1 MKKTTKRILCG
12 ALSAM
17 MLSTVAIEGALR
29 WKDADGAVLGS
40 TAASV
45 ADDVTFKNVTGQ
57 YDTSKIREE
66 NFNSSVIKNEDV
78 APKYETR
85 TVMVTLDGKPLI
97 ERAEGDVTEYID
109 SWSGDLAAAE
119 IADEQDAFLKKL
131 KKTGIPYSLEHRYNT
146 VLNGV
151 AIEIDTKY
159 VADIKKMSGVDS
171 VVITTSYAEPKTA
184 AVTSGGVTFNT
195 TQVYDTGIYDS
206 SKYVEKYGSE
216 MVVAVLDTGLDYT
229 HAAFQD
235 FKTEDVGYAWSETY
249 VAELLA
255 KKDLA
260 AEDRSGA
267 LTVGDVFISNKVP
280 FAYDYADDDPDV
292 YPSYSNHGTHVAGII
307 GGYDESGYTDA
318 DGEHID
324 IPFEGVVPD
333 CQLVICKVFTDDL
346 DDPDIGGAVAE
357 DIVAALEDCVK
368 LGVDVINMS
377 LGTSCGFTTTND
389 GDDEGKMLNDV
400 YERIQDKGISLIC
413 AASNDYSAGYGGV
426 YGTNLA
432 TNPDSGTVG
441 SPSTFA
447 AALSVASING
457 QQAPYVRAN
466 AGDSNREAYVFYE
479 ESRDIDG
486 NPYDFVKDMYERYGK
501 TTFEYVLV
509 PGIGDSSDYT
519 SSVRR
524 LFKDANGN
532 SLNRI
537 AVVKRGDATFQK
549 KVEVAMAMGAAGIIV
564 YNNVAG
570 VIRMNLGEI
579 DNPIPAVSITMNAG
593 AALAQVQNY
602 SSDEEAAGKI
612 DRVGTIELSA
622 AYTAGPFMSEFSSWG
637 PTHDLKLK
645 PEITAHG
652 GEITSAV
659 PGGYGEQSG
668 TSMASPNMA
677 GFMALIRRYIE
688 KDHGEL
694 VDSLLEEFNKNLPDE
709 DKVGKAVIVN
719 RLAMQL
725 TMSTAG
731 TVYDQDGL
739 PYSPRK
745 QGAGVARMENV
756 IDHTQAY
763 LWTDVE
769 RNDYRPKIEV
779 FDNTEGVYELNF
791 NVTNFSKTDDLT
803 FKPTHLAMT
812 ETLSR
817 DKLTVAEQ
825 ARMLDRAQALWKVN
839 GEDLESG
846 EKITVGAG
854 ESATVSVTLIL
865 DQTEKDY
872 INESFK
878 NGMYVEGFLQ
888 LVSETAG
895 QCDLSIPF
903 LGFYGDWDDA
913 PMLDY
918 TAFEVAAD
926 AQNDAVIEEKKKKA
940 SVWETLP
947 YTSYYNEKYILP
959 MGGYTYLL
967 AEDDEPMY
975 VNEEHCAV
983 SRYNEYYGEGNS
995 ENYMTSTQIKAVYA
1009 GLLRNARVVRYSM
1022 YNVDTGEVII
1032 QDKIINRVGKAYS
1045 GGGSA
1050 VPANV
1055 ELEIGPE
1062 AAGLVAN
1069 GKYRIDLEFFKDTP
1083 AAGERASEE
1092 NTYSFSYTVDYEAP
1106 ILDDVRVRYYN
1117 YKDGNVEK
1125 QRIYLDIDVFDNH
1138 YAQALMLCYPVTDS
1152 EGQVSLML
1160 ATEYPT
1166 PIRDANKNG
1175 TTTVSIEVTDIYEK
1189 HGGQLYVRIDDY
1201 AVNSC
1206 LYQLDI
1212 NKANASVLPEGGAF
1226 TLEEGCENVTLGI
1239 YETRKIGLTYDDSF
1253 TAADPSNFLWT
1264 SMNPGIADVKNGEIV
1279 GLKAGTTEIAVS
1291 NRKGGTKNIQVT
1303 VTEDVNAA
1311 LPNVP
1316 TISFGLIKTDTES
1329 LEKAEGVVAVNA
1341 GKEFALT
1348 VETDPWYHPMTNLR
1362 LAWKSL
1368 NEDVATVDQNGNV
1381 HTLRDGSAA
1390 LSATVERKVVS
1401 GGVEKWETT
1410 WSSANV
1416 TLRVQDEF
1424 RVSNFTLQDYN
1435 GVGGVVKIPTD
1446 LNIMYIGDEAFK
1458 DNDNITKIIIPSSVV
1473 QINPRAFMNCTALE
1487 EVHFVSENHRE
1498 DEDGNVIDYG
1508 VDENGKKIVIDWSD
1522 LTLIY
1527 EQAFYNCP
1535 NLRLVDLSNVKTI
1548 TVDYLS
1554 FAECPKLETI
1564 EDMASIGT
1572 MHHQAFMNCG
1582 FKSVDLTGL
1591 HMSGQYVFQ
1600 GCDQITKIETGKF
1613 TAIGDY
1619 MFAGCSSLT
1628 EVVIRTPKV
1637 GVGAFSGCE
1646 NLTSVT
1652 FDDGVTAGNKGALSF
1667 DIGARAFEN
1676 CGKNAKVALSVYFG
1690 DEIIRSIGSR
1700 AFAGTNIKELDFSQM
1715 KGLKSLGADV
1725 FASVASIDEIVIG
1738 DGIDL
1743 EAIQMNGAPFSGKTV
1758 KVASGSTL
1766 YEDPNEEGIIYTKG
1780 QKKIL
1785 FVNESVT
1792 EYTMP
1797 ATVTSIADYAFAN
1810 SAITEI
1816 VMSANLTDIGNYAFM
1831 NSKVESVD
1839 FNGAALSEIAVGA
1852 FYGSMIRNIVL
1863 PDSVERVNNYAFAES
1878 ALYTFT
1884 ANGLKELGNGVFE
1897 NCIVM
1902 QEITLADGI
1911 ERMGNSTFAGCI
1923 NLTKVALPSVKS
1935 LGRNTFRG
1943 ATQLEEVSFGANATT
1958 TGMYTFTGSSVET
1971 VVFNGNQITE
1981 IGAGT
1986 FSQVGNVSI
1995 KNMQG
2000 GQLVDGLPSSVTSV
2014 GAYAFYGVRINA
2026 LKGLDQIEYFGDYSF
2041 YNTNF
2046 STLNLSSALY
2056 IGEMAFAAQNQ
2067 VNENG
2072 NASYTS
2078 LSIPNVISIGNYAFL
2093 NGMEEE
2099 VIIPAS
2105 AMFIGEG
2112 AFASSANLTKFTVDG
2127 GDKFFVCEDGV
2138 LYRYLNKEAK
2148 EYELIAYPTALNA
2161 KGEAGER
2168 EYSILEGT
2176 LRVQAYAFYQ
2186 IKNGAIDKVVLPYSV
2201 NTIGDSAFYQSGI
2214 KHYTFESI
2222 IAPVLETVYRSEIET
2237 AIEESSTIAYYKGYY
2252 YSNFENLIYYYSDY
2266 VREES
2271 PLSMSYPTNGKGYD
2285 NHIYKLYFSERTQ
2298 LGIYMEDLTREIIAN
2313 IKKFDSMLSEIV
2325 SWTENVTDENKAKVE
2340 ALAEEVKQ
2348 TRSNYNTLKTNV
2360 AQSVYFTEEL
2370 IDALM
2375 RVEMKVREAKAAYGI
2390 ETQLL
2395 RLQISDGSTHR
2406 KDYVVGEFF
2415 DITGLE
2421 LVLVYEDYSTEIV
2434 GEAEITLLTTTAL
2447 TLRTKSVEVECRGK
2461 KTPVPVTV
2469 KDAVVES
2476 ETPETND
2483 PTEDSGAI
2491 EIPEVPENSAE
2502 TEKDGKGGC
2511 GSVVGGATLS
2521 AITLA
2526 TACVALL
2533 GKKKTKEA
2541 DEADS
2546 KK

>member
-17 MLSTVAIEGALR
+17 MLSTVAVEGALR
-29 WKDADGAVLGS
+29 WKDADGSVLDS
-40 TAASV
+40 AAAS
-45 ADDVTFKNVTGQ
+45 AADVTFKNVTGQ
-57 YDTSKIREE
+57 YDTSKLREE
-66 NFNSSVIKNEDV
+66 NFNSNVIKNEDV
-78 APKYETR
+78 APQYETR

-97 ERAEGDVTEYID
+97 KRAKGDVTEYID

-119 IADEQDAFLKKL
+119 IADEQDAFLTKL

-146 VLNGV
+146 VLNAV
-151 AIEIDTKY
+151 AIEVNTKY
-159 VADIKKMSGVDS
+159 VSDIKKMSGVDS
-171 VVITTSYAEPKTA
+171 VVITTSYSAPKTA

-206 SKYVEKYGSE
+206 SKYAEKYGSE

-235 FKTEDVGYAWSETY
+235 FKTEGVDYAWSEEY
-249 VAELLA
+249 VAQMLSSKNLV
-255 KKDLA
+255 

-307 GGYDESGYTDA
+307 GGYDEGGYTDA
-318 DGEHID
+318 DGNHID

-389 GDDEGKMLNDV
+389 GDDEGEMLNSV
-400 YERIQDKGISLIC
+400 YESIQDKGISLIC

-466 AGDSNREAYVFYE
+466 VGDPNRESVVFYE

-486 NPYDFVKDMYERYGK
+486 NPYDFVNDMYKRYGK

-509 PGIGDSSDYT
+509 PGVGDSTDYG
-519 SSVRR
+519 SSVRS
-524 LFKDANGN
+524 LFVDANGN
-532 SLNRI
+532 NLNRI

-549 KVEVAMAMGAAGIIV
+549 KVEVAMKMGAAGIIV

-593 AALAQVQNY
+593 AALAQVQSY
-602 SSDEEAAGKI
+602 SKDELAAGKTN
-612 DRVGTIELSA
+612 RVGTIELSA

-677 GFMALIRRYIE
+677 GFMALIRSYIE
-688 KDHGEL
+688 K
-694 VDSLLEEFNKNLPDE
+694 EFGIDNPVE
-709 DKVGKAVIVN
+709 VN

-756 IDHTQAY
+756 IDYTQAY

-825 ARMLDRAQALWKVN
+825 ARMLDRAQASWKVN
-839 GEDLESG
+839 GKALEDG

-854 ESATVSVTLIL
+854 KSASISVTLVL

-888 LVSETAG
+888 LISETEG

-926 AQNDAVIEEKKKKA
+926 AQNDAIVEENKKKA

-975 VNEEHCAV
+975 VNEDHCAV
-983 SRYNEYYGEGNS
+983 SRYNEYYGEGNT

-1055 ELEIGPE
+1055 ELEISPE

-1069 GKYRIDLEFFKDTP
+1069 GKYRIDLEFFKDSP
-1083 AAGERASEE
+1083 VEGERASEE

-1189 HGGQLYVRIDDY
+1189 HGGQLYVQIDDY

-1279 GLKAGTTEIAVS
+1279 GLKTGTTEIAVS

-1303 VTEDVNAA
+1303 VTEDVHAS

-1316 TISFGLIKTDTES
+1316 IISFGLIKTDTES
-1329 LEKAEGVVAVNA
+1329 LQKAEGVVAVNA

-1348 VETDPWYHPMTNLR
+1348 VEADPWYHPMTNLR

-1381 HTLRDGSAA
+1381 RTLRDGSAA
-1390 LSATVERKVVS
+1390 LSATIERKVVS

-1424 RVSNFTLQDYN
+1424 RVANFTLQDYN

-1487 EVHFVSENHRE
+1487 EVHFVSEDHRQ
-1498 DEDGNVIDYG
+1498 DENGNDIDYG
-1508 VDENGKKIVIDWSD
+1508 VDENGEKIVIDWSD

-1554 FAECPKLETI
+1554 FAECPKLETVV
-1564 EDMASIGT
+1564 DMASIGT
-1572 MHHQAFMNCG
+1572 MHHQAFMNAA

-1619 MFAGCSSLT
+1619 MFAGCSALT

-1652 FDDGVTAGNKGALSF
+1652 FDDGVAAGSKGALNF

-1676 CGKNAKVALSVYFG
+1676 CGKSAKVALSIDFG

-1715 KGLKSLGADV
+1715 QGLKSLGSDV
-1725 FASVASIDEIVIG
+1725 FAGVASIDEIKIG

-1743 EAIQMNGAPFSGKTV
+1743 EVIQMNGAPFSGKTI
-1758 KVASGSTL
+1758 KVASDSD
-1766 YEDPNEEGIIYTKG
+1766 YYKEENDVIYNANMTK
-1780 QKKIL
+1780 L
-1785 FVNESVT
+1785 FFVNESV
-1792 EYTMP
+1792 EGKFTMP
-1797 ATVTSIADYAFAN
+1797 ATVTGIADYAFAN

-1816 VMSANLTDIGNYAFM
+1816 VMSPNLTDIGSYAFF
-1831 NSKVESVD
+1831 NAKVEKVD
-1839 FNGAALSEIAVGA
+1839 FNGAALSEIGVGA
-1852 FYGSMIRNIVL
+1852 FYGSMVRDVVL
-1863 PDSVERVNNYAFAES
+1863 PDSVEWVKDYAFAES
-1878 ALYTFT
+1878 AIHTFT
-1884 ANGLKELGNGVFE
+1884 ANNLKELGNGVFE

-1902 QEITLADGI
+1902 QEITLVDGI
-1911 ERMGNSTFAGCI
+1911 KKMGNSTFAGCI
-1923 NLTKVALPSVKS
+1923 NLEKVSLPSVNS
-1935 LGRNTFRG
+1935 LGRYTFRG

-1958 TGMYTFTGSSVET
+1958 TGTYTFAGSSVAT
-1971 VVFNGNQITE
+1971 VVFNGEQITE

-1986 FSQVGNVSI
+1986 FSLVGNVSI
-1995 KNMQG
+1995 KSMHE
-2000 GQLVDGLPSSVTSV
+2000 GQLIEGLPSSVKAI
-2014 GAYAFYGVRINA
+2014 GDYAFNGVRIRA
-2026 LKGLDQIEYFGDYSF
+2026 LKGLDQIEFFGNYSF

-2046 STLNLSSALY
+2046 SALDLTSALD
-2056 IGEMAFAAQNQ
+2056 IGEMAFATQDR
-2067 VNENG
+2067 

-2078 LSIPNVISIGNYAFL
+2078 ISMPNVIHIRNYAFL

-2099 VIIPAS
+2099 VILPAS
-2105 AMFIGEG
+2105 VQSIGEG
-2112 AFASSANLTKFTVDG
+2112 AFASSANLKKFTVEG
-2127 GDKFFVCEDGV
+2127 GDKFFVSEDGV
-2138 LYRYLNKEAK
+2138 LYRYLDKAAK
-2148 EYELIAYPTALNA
+2148 KYELAAYPAALNA
-2161 KGEAGER
+2161 QGEAGAR
-2168 EYSILEGT
+2168 ECSILEGT
-2176 LRVQAYAFYQ
+2176 VRVQAYAFYQ
-2186 IKNGAIDKVVLPYSV
+2186 LNSGTIDKVVLPYSV
-2201 NTIGDSAFYQSGI
+2201 KSIGDSAFYQSGI

-2222 IAPVLETVYRSEIET
+2222 VAPILETVYRSEIET

-2266 VREES
+2266 VREAS
-2271 PLSMSYPTNGKGYD
+2271 PISMSYPSNGEGYD
-2285 NHIYKLYFSERTQ
+2285 NHIYKLYFGERKQ

-2313 IKKFDSMLSEIV
+2313 IEKFTEMIPDIL
-2325 SWTENVTDENKAKVE
+2325 SWTENVTEENKAKLEV
-2340 ALAEEVKQ
+2340 LAEELKQ
-2348 TRSNYNTLKTNV
+2348 TRSNYNTVKMN
-2360 AQSVYFTEEL
+2360 AEQFVYITEEL
-2370 IDALM
+2370 SNALM
-2375 RVEMKVREAKAAYGI
+2375 DVELKVREAKAAYGI
-2390 ETQLL
+2390 VTKISGLQLYE
-2395 RLQISDGSTHR
+2395 GAVY
-2406 KDYVVGEFF
+2406 KVDYLVGEYF
-2415 DITGLE
+2415 DMTGLQ
-2421 LVLVYEDYSTEIV
+2421 LVVVYEDYSTEIV
-2434 GEAEITLLTTTAL
+2434 GVEEITLLTTTAL
-2447 TLRTKSVEVECRGK
+2447 TSRNKYVEVACRGD
-2461 KTPVPVTV
+2461 KTRIPVTV
-2469 KDAVVES
+2469 TEKKTDADADDKREPEIS
-2476 ETPETND
+2476 ETPEAS
-2483 PTEDSGAI
+2483 EKK
-2491 EIPEVPENSAE
+2491 EN
-2502 TEKDGKGGC
+2502 KDGC
-2511 GSVVGGATLS
+2511 GSVVSGATLS

-2526 TACVALL
+2526 TACVALF
-2533 GKKKTKEA
+2533 GKKRKA
-2541 DEADS
+2541 DKADS
-2546 KK
+2546 EK

>member
-1 MKKTTKRILCG
+1 MKKRTKRILCG

-17 MLSTVAIEGALR
+17 MLSTFAIEGALR
-29 WKDADGAVLGS
+29 WKDADGAVLGT
-40 TAASV
+40 TAAGV
-45 ADDVTFKNVTGQ
+45 TDDVTFKNVTGQ

-97 ERAEGDVTEYID
+97 KRAEGDVTEYID
-109 SWSGDLAAAE
+109 SWSGDLAAAD

-146 VLNGV
+146 VLNAV

-159 VADIKKMSGVDS
+159 VSDIKKMSGVDS
-171 VVITTSYAEPKTA
+171 VVITTSYAAPKTA
-184 AVTSGGVTFNT
+184 AVTSNGVTYNT

-206 SKYVEKYGSE
+206 SKYAEKYGSE

-235 FKTEDVGYAWSETY
+235 FKTEDVGYAWSEEY
-249 VAELLA
+249 VANMLA
-255 KKDLA
+255 TKNLV
-260 AEDRSGA
+260 AEDRSGS

-307 GGYDESGYTDA
+307 GGYDEGGYTDA
-318 DGEHID
+318 DGNHID

-389 GDDEGKMLNDV
+389 GDDEGEMLNSV
-400 YERIQDKGISLIC
+400 YESIQDKGISLIC

-447 AALSVASING
+447 ASLSVASING

-466 AGDSNREAYVFYE
+466 VGDANREAYVFYE

-486 NPYDFVKDMYERYGK
+486 NPYDFVNDMYKRYGT

-509 PGIGDSSDYT
+509 PGVGDSTDYT
-519 SSVRR
+519 SAVKR
-524 LFKDANGN
+524 LFKDSNGN

-579 DNPIPAVSITMNAG
+579 ENPIPAVSITMNAG
-593 AALAQVQNY
+593 AALAQVQSY
-602 SSDEEAAGKI
+602 SKEELAAGKI
-612 DRVGTIELSA
+612 NRVGTIELSST
-622 AYTAGPFMSEFSSWG
+622 YTAGPFMSEFSSWG

-677 GFMALIRRYIE
+677 GFMALVRSYIE
-688 KDHGEL
+688 KD
-694 VDSLLEEFNKNLPDE
+694 LEITDPVE
-709 DKVGKAVIVN
+709 VN

-756 IDHTQAY
+756 IDYTQAY

-825 ARMLDRAQALWKVN
+825 AKMLDRAQARWKVN
-839 GEDLESG
+839 GKALEDG

-926 AQNDAVIEEKKKKA
+926 AQNDAVVEENKKKA

-1062 AAGLVAN
+1062 EAGLVAN

-1166 PIRDANKNG
+1166 PIRDAKKNG

-1189 HGGQLYVRIDDY
+1189 HGGQLYVQIDDY

-1226 TLEEGCENVTLGI
+1226 TLEEGAENVMLGI

-1303 VTEDVNAA
+1303 VTEDVNTS

-1316 TISFGLIKTDTES
+1316 MISFGLIKTDTES

-1362 LAWKSL
+1362 IVWKSL
-1368 NEDVATVDQNGNV
+1368 NEAVATVDQNGNV
-1381 HTLRDGSAA
+1381 RTLKDGSAA
-1390 LSATVERKVVS
+1390 ISATVERKVVS

-1410 WSSANV
+1410 LYSANV

-1446 LNIMYIGDEAFK
+1446 MNIMYIGDEAFK

-1487 EVHFVSENHRE
+1487 EVHFVSENHRQ
-1498 DEDGNVIDYG
+1498 DENGNDIDYG

-1554 FAECPKLETI
+1554 FAECPKLE
-1564 EDMASIGT
+1564 EVVDMASIGT
-1572 MHHQAFMNCG
+1572 MHHQAFKNAA

-1591 HMSGQYVFQ
+1591 HMSGQYVFE
-1600 GCDQITKIETGKF
+1600 GCDQITEIKTGKF

-1628 EVVIRTPKV
+1628 EVVIKTPKV

-1652 FDDGVTAGNKGALSF
+1652 FDDGVTAGSKGALSF

-1676 CGKNAKVALSVYFG
+1676 CGKNAKVALSVDFG

-1715 KGLKSLGADV
+1715 QGLKILGADV

-1743 EAIQMNGAPFSGKTV
+1743 EAIQMNGAPFSGKKITV
-1758 KVASGSTL
+1758 VSGSAK
-1766 YEDPNEEGIIYTKG
+1766 YVEENGVIYNANKTKL
-1780 QKKIL
+1780 L
-1785 FVNESVT
+1785 FVNESVAGSF
-1792 EYTMP
+1792 TMP
-1797 ATVTSIADYAFAN
+1797 ATVTGIADYAFAN
-1810 SAITEI
+1810 SAVTEI
-1816 VMSANLTDIGNYAFM
+1816 VMSANLTEIGSYAFM
-1831 NSKVESVD
+1831 NAKVESVD
-1839 FNGAALSEIAVGA
+1839 FNGAALEEIAIGA
-1852 FYGSMIRNIVL
+1852 FYGSMVRNVAL
-1863 PDSVERVNNYAFAES
+1863 PDSVVKVNNYAFAES
-1878 ALYTFT
+1878 AIYTFT
-1884 ANGLKELGNGVFE
+1884 ANGVKELGNSVFE

-1902 QEITLADGI
+1902 QEIALADGI
-1911 ERMGNSTFAGCI
+1911 ERIGDGTFAGCI
-1923 NLTKVALPSVKS
+1923 NLKKVALPSVKN
-1935 LGRNTFRG
+1935 LGRYTFRG
-1943 ATQLEEVSFGANATT
+1943 TTQLEEVSFGANATT
-1958 TGMYTFTGSSVET
+1958 TGTYTFSGSSVET
-1971 VVFNGNQITE
+1971 VVFNGNEITE
-1981 IGAGT
+1981 IGAGV
-1986 FSQVGNVSI
+1986 FSQVGRVTI

-2000 GQLVDGLPSSVTSV
+2000 DQLVEGLPSSVTSI

-2026 LKGLDQIEYFGDYSF
+2026 LQGLDQIEYFGDYSF

-2046 STLNLSSALY
+2046 SALNLTSALY
-2056 IGEMAFAAQNQ
+2056 IGEMAFAAQSQ
-2067 VNENG
+2067 TNENS

-2078 LSIPNVISIGNYAFL
+2078 VSFPNVVSIGNYAFL
-2093 NGMEEE
+2093 NGMEAE
-2099 VIIPAS
+2099 VNIPAS
-2105 AMFIGEG
+2105 AAFIGEG
-2112 AFASSANLTKFTVDG
+2112 AFASSANLTKFTVLG
-2127 GDKFFVCEDGV
+2127 GDKFFVDEYGV

-2148 EYELIAYPTALNA
+2148 EYELAAYPTALNA

-2176 LRVQAYAFYQ
+2176 LRVAAYAFYQ
-2186 IKNGAIDKVVLPYSV
+2186 ITNGTIDKVVLPYSV

-2222 IAPVLETVYRSEIET
+2222 VAPVLETVYRSEIET
-2237 AIEESSTIAYYKGYY
+2237 AIKESSTIAYYKGYY

-2271 PLSMSYPTNGKGYD
+2271 PISMSYPSNGKGYD
-2285 NHIYKLYFSERTQ
+2285 NHIYKLYFRERTQ
-2298 LGIYMEDLTREIIAN
+2298 LGIYMEDLTREIITN
-2313 IKKFDSMLSEIV
+2313 IEKFDAMISEIL
-2325 SWTENVTDENKAKVE
+2325 SWTENVTDENKAKLE

-2348 TRSNYNTLKTNV
+2348 TRSNYNTIKTNV
-2360 AQSVYFTEEL
+2360 AQSVYITEEL
-2370 IDALM
+2370 SEALM
-2375 RVEMKVREAKAAYGI
+2375 RVELKVREAKAAYGI
-2390 ETQLL
+2390 VTQL
-2395 RLQISDGSTHR
+2395 RSLQISDGSTHR

-2415 DITGLE
+2415 DMTGLE

-2434 GEAEITLLTTTAL
+2434 GADEITLLTTTAL
-2447 TLRTKSVEVECRGK
+2447 TLRTKYVEVECRGK

-2476 ETPETND
+2476 ETPETSD
-2483 PTEDSGAI
+2483 PTEDSGVI
-2491 EIPEVPENSAE
+2491 EIPESPENKA
-2502 TEKDGKGGC
+2502 EKDGKGGC
-2511 GSVVGGATLS
+2511 GSVVSGATWS

-2533 GKKKTKEA
+2533 GKKRKA

-2546 KK
+2546 QK